1 MKKALY
7 YILGLLLAPV
17 VLFLLLAGLLMLPP
31 VQNWAVDQVAS
42 VVSEKTGMQV
52 TVGHVR
58 LRFPLDLSLD
68 DFLMVH
74 QGDTLADVRHLVAD
88 VQLRPLLD
96 RRVVINELALDRTR
110 LNTNGFID
118 AVRIGVPW
126 RGSGYSR
133 VLYRPRDDDGGE
145 SRTPVHLVI
154 ETSLEP
160 ATPNTLTSVVHYDR
174 RGYITSLFLT
184 EYGYDSYWR
193 RVEASINYDNH
204 RLSVYKIEERDG
216 RHPHG
221 RLLYKR
227 RKLRDARDIPAE
239 EDRDW

>member
-7 YILGLLLAPV
+7 YILCLLLAPV

-74 QGDTLADVRHLVAD
+74 QGDTLADVSHLVAD

-96 RRVVINELALDRTR
+96 RRVVVNELALDRTR

-118 AVRIGVPW
+118 AVRI
-126 RGSGYSR
+126 RGSFG
-133 VLYRPRDDDGGE
+133 
-145 SRTPVHLVI
+145 
-154 ETSLEP
+154 
-160 ATPNTLTSVVHYDR
+160 
-174 RGYITSLFLT
+174 
-184 EYGYDSYWR
+184 
-193 RVEASINYDNH
+193 
-204 RLSVYKIEERDG
+204 RLSVRSRG
-216 RHPHG
+216 
-221 RLLYKR
+221 
-227 RKLRDARDIPAE
+227 
-239 EDRDW
+239 DWKTPRWTF